1 MSTGLLDKLG
11 IRQRILLL
19 TLLPLL
25 FISLL
30 LGGYFTYTRLHDA
43 EQSLIERGQLLARL
57 IASSS
62 EFGFI
67 TNNNELLK
75 SLSKGPLLEQD
86 VADILF
92 LNGKYELILRS
103 DQFNVDLKVSAAQTY
118 QEGEYW
124 YFTQPIVTT
133 GIPFLDNAEFQES
146 EQIVDTVGWVVVI
159 LSESRKIKKEE
170 QIFFANSMLLLVGFI
185 FTFFLARR
193 FGKRISLPILE
204 LTQVMEKIQAGDYE
218 ARITKTYT
226 GEFNSLAFGLNNLA
240 DTIHTSIKNQE
251 SRVELATRRLQSTL
265 DHLEQQNSALGKA
278 RRRADEAN
286 KAKDDFLARMSHE
299 LRTPLTSVVG
309 FAKLLQQSPCSDEQL
324 ENIRI
329 INRTSQMLLSI
340 IDDILDFS
348 KLQQDAISIENIPFN
363 LVEVIYDVLE
373 MQAPQAHEKGL
384 ELIANIPDTTFLEV
398 EGDPTRLRQIISNIV
413 SNAVKFTDSGYVE
426 VHLET
431 KPMNTQQSVFT
442 IRIIDSG
449 IGIPQAQLNQLFKAF
464 IQADTSITRRFG
476 GSGLGLVIAKRL
488 TELMGG
494 TLSMSSEQGKGT
506 TLTLVLALKVIPQEE
521 QINTKVEKL
530 QKSVLYYEANTSLSN
545 ALKIELEKQIATLV
559 TTNDLTKLLQLT
571 RTYDTIIFGIPAN
584 HELQESVLAALPLIE
599 SNGTEVIVLS
609 PNCLNLPIMSSN
621 ISILNK
627 PVRPHRIYQVLNK
640 AAKLEKIIR
649 EERKSEQQI
658 RVVVAEDNEFNSIL
672 IKKILDT
679 YNIQTYSASTGLEA
693 IKLVQEHKPDI
704 VLMDAHMP
712 VMDGFE
718 ATRQIKTQW
727 PDLPVIALTANI
739 IPREHTALY
748 DAGISKVLLKPIN
761 DKELLDTI
769 KRLIPEDVNATA
781 QCPPY
786 PPHTTDILEYGVGHD
801 KVHKELQ
808 SLIHKLK
815 QAYELQNITALK
827 EINHQLAGISG
838 LYELPEIECCV
849 AEIQVLLESQ
859 IPAWRTIWKY
869 VWRLTR
875 LLKMQNQTEN
885 QKER

>member
-1 MSTGLLDKLG
+1 MSTGLLHKFG

-25 FISLL
+25 FISLV
-30 LGGYFTYTRLHDA
+30 LGGYFTYTRLQDA
-43 EQSLIERGQLLARL
+43 QQSLLERGQLLARL

-62 EFGFI
+62 EFGFL

-75 SLSKGPLLEQD
+75 SLSKGPLLEPD

-103 DQFNVDLKVSAAQTY
+103 AQFNVDLKAPAAQTY
-118 QEGEYW
+118 QEKQYW

-146 EQIVDTVGWVVVI
+146 EQIVDTVGWVIVV
-159 LSESRKIKKEE
+159 LSESRKIKKQE
-170 QIFFANSMLLLVGFI
+170 QIFLANSMLLLIGFI
-185 FTFFLARR
+185 FTFILARR

-204 LTQVMEKIQAGDYE
+204 LTQVMENIQTGDYE
-218 ARITKTYT
+218 ARVTNTYT

-240 DTIHTSIKNQE
+240 DTIHKSIKNQE
-251 SRVELATRRLQSTL
+251 YRVELATRRLQSTL

-278 RRRADEAN
+278 RSRADEAN

-329 INRTSQMLLSI
+329 INRTSLMLLSI

-348 KLQQDAISIENIPFN
+348 KLQHDAISIENIPFN
-363 LVEVIYDVLE
+363 LVELIYDVLE

-384 ELIANIPDTTFLEV
+384 ELIAEIPDTVSPFLDV

-413 SNAVKFTDSGYVE
+413 SNAVKFTDSGCVE
-426 VHLET
+426 IHLET

-449 IGIPQAQLNQLFKAF
+449 IGIPQAQLKQLFKAF

-494 TLSMSSEQGKGT
+494 KLSMSSEEGKGT
-506 TLTLVLALKVIPQEE
+506 TLTLILVLKVIPQND
-521 QINTKVEKL
+521 QFKIGIEKL
-530 QKSVLYYEANTSLSN
+530 PQSVLYYEANTRLRN
-545 ALKIELEKQIATLV
+545 AITIELEKQTSTVVAI
-559 TTNDLTKLLQLT
+559 NDLTELLRLT
-571 RTYDTIIFGIPAN
+571 RTYDTTVIGIPAK
-584 HELQESVLAALPLIE
+584 HDLHESVLAALSLIE
-599 SNGTEVIVLS
+599 SNGTKVIVLS
-609 PNCLNLPIMSSN
+609 PNYPNLATNSPN
-621 ISILNK
+621 IDVLNK
-627 PVRPHRIYQVLNK
+627 PIRPQRIYQALHK
-640 AAKLEKIIR
+640 TPKTETATTEEK
-649 EERKSEQQI
+649 KSEQQI
-658 RVVVAEDNEFNSIL
+658 RIVLAEDNEFNSIL
-672 IKKILDT
+672 IKKILNA
-679 YNIQTYSASTGLEA
+679 YNFKTYSASTGLEA
-693 IKLVQEHKPDI
+693 IKLVEEHQPDI

-718 ATRQIKTQW
+718 ATRQIKTRW

-739 IPREHTALY
+739 IPREHTTLY
-748 DAGISKVLLKPIN
+748 DAGVAKVLLKPIN
-761 DKELLDTI
+761 DKELVDTI
-769 KRLIPEDVNATA
+769 RLLTQNDMNTKTQLP
-781 QCPPY
+781 CPD
-786 PPHTTDILEYGVGHD
+786 TTDILEYNIEHD
-801 KVHKELQ
+801 QIHKELQ
-808 SLIHKLK
+808 SLTNKLK
-815 QAYELQNITALK
+815 QAYELQHIATIK
-827 EINHQLAGISG
+827 EINHQLAGIAG
-838 LYELPEIECCV
+838 LYELPEVECCV
-849 AEIQVLLESQ
+849 AEIQVLLESE
-859 IPAWRTIWKY
+859 IPAWRSIWKLI
-869 VWRLTR
+869 WRLCRSLQIKT
-875 LLKMQNQTEN
+875 QTEN
-885 QKER
+885 QK

>member
-1 MSTGLLDKLG
+1 MSLGLLHKFG

-30 LGGYFTYTRLHDA
+30 LGGYFTYTRLKDA
-43 EQSLIERGQLLARL
+43 EQSLVERGQLLARL

-75 SLSKGPLLEQD
+75 SLTKGPLLEQD

-103 DQFNVDLKVSAAQTY
+103 AKFNVDLKVSSAQTY
-118 QEGEYW
+118 QEDQYW

-146 EQIVDTVGWVVVI
+146 EQIVDTVGWVIVV

-170 QIFFANSMLLLVGFI
+170 QIFLANSMLLLVGFV

-204 LTQVMEKIQAGDYE
+204 LTQVMENIQAGDYE
-218 ARITKTYT
+218 ARVTNTYT

-240 DTIHTSIKNQE
+240 DTIHKSIKNQE
-251 SRVELATRRLQSTL
+251 HRVELATRRLQSTL

-286 KAKDDFLARMSHE
+286 KAKDNFLARMSHE

-309 FAKLLQQSPCSDEQL
+309 FAKLLQQKPCSDEQL

-348 KLQQDAISIENIPFN
+348 KLEQDAISIESIPFS
-363 LVEVIYDVLE
+363 LVDIIYDVLE

-384 ELIANIPDTTFLEV
+384 ELIANIPESLSFDV
-398 EGDPTRLRQIISNIV
+398 EGDPTRLQQIISNII

-426 VHLET
+426 VQLDT
-431 KPMNTQQSVFT
+431 KQINTQQSVFT
-442 IRIIDSG
+442 IKIIDSG
-449 IGIPQAQLNQLFKAF
+449 IGIPHAQLKQLFKAF
-464 IQADTSITRRFG
+464 TQADTSITRRFG

-494 TLSMSSEQGKGT
+494 KLSMSSEEGKGT
-506 TLTLVLALKVIPQEE
+506 TLTLILVLKMIALKELPNKKI
-521 QINTKVEKL
+521 EKSP
-530 QKSVLYYEANTSLSN
+530 KSVLYYEANDALRN
-545 ALKIELEKQIATLV
+545 AISIELKKHISTV
-559 TTNDLTKLLQLT
+559 ISISDLTKVLRLT
-571 RTYDTIIFGIPAN
+571 RNYDAIIIGIPAK
-584 HELQESVLAALPLIE
+584 HDFHESVIAALSLIA
-599 SNGTEVIVLS
+599 SNDSALIVLS
-609 PNCLNLPIMSSN
+609 PNCSNLPRLAPN
-621 ISILNK
+621 ITVLNK
-627 PVRPHRIYQVLNK
+627 PVRPGYIYQTLNITPK
-640 AAKLEKIIR
+640 IKRITAEIKRLEK
-649 EERKSEQQI
+649 QI
-658 RVVVAEDNEFNSIL
+658 KIVVAEDNEFNSIL

-679 YNIQTYSASTGLEA
+679 YNFQSYIASTGLEA
-693 IKLVQEHKPDI
+693 IKLVQDHNPDI

-712 VMDGFE
+712 IMDGFE
-718 ATRQIKTQW
+718 ATQQIKAQW
-727 PDLPVIALTANI
+727 PDLPIIALTANI
-739 IPREHTALY
+739 IQREHTALY
-748 DAGISKVLLKPIN
+748 NAGVSKVLLKPIN
-761 DKELLDTI
+761 DKELVDSITLFTQENFHT
-769 KRLIPEDVNATA
+769 KALGLEYEVN
-781 QCPPY
+781 
-786 PPHTTDILEYGVGHD
+786 HRTTDLLEYDITHEQ
-801 KVHKELQ
+801 VHKELQ
-808 SLIHKLK
+808 SLVNKLK
-815 QAYELQNITALK
+815 QVYGLQDIAAVK

-849 AEIQVLLESQ
+849 AEIQELLESET
-859 IPAWRTIWKY
+859 PAWRAVWKLI
-869 VWRLTR
+869 WRLSR
-875 LLKMQNQTEN
+875 SLN
-885 QKER
+885 